1 MAGPSGSCALSSRD
15 GNVRRIEARRQAAR
29 LEGLNRFASPRYSST
44 RSTAC
49 PARPIRNA
57 KFRPRIPAIRRTGKI
72 QDFHPGFKEHTMARI
87 GAFCVAS
94 WLAAAILYF
103 GQHSVAMIALSGM
116 VAFGGFDLL
125 RP

>member
-1 MAGPSGSCALSSRD
+1 
-15 GNVRRIEARRQAAR
+15 
-29 LEGLNRFASPRYSST
+29 
-44 RSTAC
+44 
-49 PARPIRNA
+49 
-57 KFRPRIPAIRRTGKI
+57 
-72 QDFHPGFKEHTMARI
+72 MARI

-103 GQHSVAMIALSGM
+103 GQHSVAMIALSGV